1 MEGSPSAFIVIL
13 LAVLIILSMLF
24 SISESSFLGMNKLRL
39 RILRKNKDK
48 RALIAG
54 KLLDKRERLINSL
67 LVSNDI
73 VNILLSSIIT
83 SIALELFGEKGVGI
97 ATLTATILLLIFGE
111 ITPKTIST
119 RCPDRIAYALS
130 PFVRLVVFVMR
141 PIVIVVTFIARC
153 VLRIFGIK
161 TKAKKQSYTE
171 EDIKTF
177 FDMSS
182 ESGLIEE
189 DENRMMTQVFKFSDL
204 QAQEIMVPRTKI
216 RAVPVS
222 ANYRDI
228 IELSQR
234 LGFTR
239 FPVYRK
245 SIDDIVGIIYLKDML
260 AFKDHQEAFELSKV
274 MREPLFILGTKKMSS
289 VQELL
294 FESRQS
300 MAIIVDEYSG
310 TDGVITEK
318 DISREIFALPGED
331 SLRGKVFDFD
341 VVENKAD
348 FEVNGSV
355 LLRDLKE
362 DLHINLDSAINETIG
377 GWFTEQIDRMP
388 SAGDVVEFEGYRFT
402 VKKVQAHR
410 IERIRLTKINI
421 VDETEQSKLQSV
433 VLGDTTE
440 REGQK

>member
-1 MEGSPSAFIVIL
+1 MDSSPSPWIFIL
-13 LAVLIILSMLF
+13 LVVLVILSMLF

-54 KLLDKRERLINSL
+54 RLLDRRERLINTL

-73 VNILLSSIIT
+73 VNIFLSSIIT
-83 SIALELFGEKGVGI
+83 SIALEVFGQKGVGI
-97 ATLTATILLLIFGE
+97 ATLIATLLLLIFGE

-119 RCPDRIAYALS
+119 RCPDRIAYALA
-130 PFVRLVVFVMR
+130 PFVQIVVHIMH
-141 PIVIVVTFIARC
+141 PIVYIVTFIARC

-161 TKAKKQSYTE
+161 PNAKKQSYTE
-171 EDIKTF
+171 EEIKTF
-177 FDMSS
+177 FDISS
-182 ESGLIEE
+182 ESGVIEE
-189 DENRMMTQVFKFSDL
+189 NENRMMSQVFKFSDL
-204 QAQEIMVPRTKI
+204 EAQDIMVPRTKI
-216 RAVPVS
+216 RAVPYDAS
-222 ANYRDI
+222 YRDI

-260 AFKDHQEAFELSKV
+260 AYRQNPENFELSKA
-274 MREPLFILGTKKMSS
+274 MRPPLYILGTKKITS

-294 FESRQS
+294 FESHHS

-341 VVENKAD
+341 SVENKTD
-348 FEVNGSV
+348 FVINGSV

-362 DLHINLDSAINETIG
+362 DLHVALESNINDTIG
-377 GWFTEQIDRMP
+377 GWFAEQIDRMP
-388 SAGDVVEFEGYRFT
+388 LAGDTVEFEGWLFT
-402 VKKVQAHR
+402 VKKIQAHR
-410 IERIRLTKINI
+410 IERIQLTKIA
-421 VDETEQSKLQSV
+421 VSQS
-433 VLGDTTE
+433 DTPAE
-440 REGQK
+440 DSE

>member
-1 MEGSPSAFIVIL
+1 MDSSPSPWIFIL
-13 LAVLIILSMLF
+13 LVVLVILSMLF

-54 KLLDKRERLINSL
+54 RLLDRRERLINTL

-73 VNILLSSIIT
+73 VNIFLSSIIT
-83 SIALELFGEKGVGI
+83 SIALEVFGQKGIGI
-97 ATLTATILLLIFGE
+97 ATLIATLLLLIFGE

-119 RCPDRIAYALS
+119 RCPDRIAYALA
-130 PFVRLVVFVMR
+130 PFVQIVVHIMH
-141 PIVIVVTFIARC
+141 PIVYIVTFIARC

-161 TKAKKQSYTE
+161 PNAKKQSYTE
-171 EDIKTF
+171 EEIKTF
-177 FDMSS
+177 FDISS
-182 ESGLIEE
+182 ESGVIEE
-189 DENRMMTQVFKFSDL
+189 NENRMMSQVFKFSDL
-204 QAQEIMVPRTKI
+204 EAQDIMVPRTKI
-216 RAVPVS
+216 RAVPYDAS
-222 ANYRDI
+222 YRDI

-260 AFKDHQEAFELSKV
+260 AYRQNPENFELSKA
-274 MREPLFILGTKKMSS
+274 MRPPLYILGTKKITS

-294 FESRQS
+294 FESHHS

-341 VVENKAD
+341 SVENKTD
-348 FEVNGSV
+348 FVINGSV

-362 DLHINLDSAINETIG
+362 DLHVALESNINDTIG
-377 GWFTEQIDRMP
+377 GWFAEQIDRMP
-388 SAGDVVEFEGYRFT
+388 LAGDTVEFEGWLFT
-402 VKKVQAHR
+402 VKKIQAHR
-410 IERIRLTKINI
+410 IERIQLTKIA
-421 VDETEQSKLQSV
+421 VSQS
-433 VLGDTTE
+433 DTPAE
-440 REGQK
+440 DSE

>member
-1 MEGSPSAFIVIL
+1 
-13 LAVLIILSMLF
+13 
-24 SISESSFLGMNKLRL
+24 MNKLRL

-54 KLLDKRERLINSL
+54 RLLDRRERLINTL

-73 VNILLSSIIT
+73 VNIFLSSIIT
-83 SIALELFGEKGVGI
+83 SIALETFGPKGVGI
-97 ATLTATILLLIFGE
+97 ATLIATLLLLIFGE

-119 RCPDRIAYALS
+119 RCPDRIAYALA
-130 PFVRLVVFVMR
+130 PFVQVVVAIMH
-141 PIVIVVTFIARC
+141 PVVIIVTFIARC

-161 TKAKKQSYTE
+161 TNAKKQSYTE
-171 EDIKTF
+171 EEIKTF

-182 ESGLIEE
+182 ESGVIEE
-189 DENRMMTQVFKFSDL
+189 NENRMMTQVFKFSDL
-204 QAQEIMVPRTKI
+204 EAQDIMVPRTKI
-216 RAVPVS
+216 RAVPHD
-222 ANYRDI
+222 ATYRDI

-239 FPVYRK
+239 FPVYRE
-245 SIDDIVGIIYLKDML
+245 SIDDIIGIIYLKDML
-260 AFKDHQEAFELSKV
+260 AYKLKQNEFDLHKV
-274 MREPLFILGTKKMSS
+274 MRPPLYILGTKKITS

-294 FESRQS
+294 FESHDS

-341 VVENKAD
+341 NVENKSD
-348 FEVNGSV
+348 FEINGSV

-362 DLHINLDSAINETIG
+362 DLHIALESNINETIG
-377 GWFTEQIDRMP
+377 GWFSEQIDRMP
-388 SAGDVVEFEGYRFT
+388 AAGDTVEFEGWLFT
-402 VKKVQAHR
+402 IKKIQSHR
-410 IERIRLTKINI
+410 VERIQI
-421 VDETEQSKLQSV
+421 SKLPQ
-433 VLGDTTE
+433 E
-440 REGQK
+440 EAEE

>member
-1 MEGSPSAFIVIL
+1 MDSSPSPWIYIL
-13 LAVLIILSMLF
+13 LLVLVILSMLF

-54 KLLDKRERLINSL
+54 RLLDRRERLINSL

-73 VNILLSSIIT
+73 VNIFLSSIIT
-83 SIALELFGEKGVGI
+83 SIALEVFGQKGVGI
-97 ATLTATILLLIFGE
+97 ATLIATLLLLIFGE

-119 RCPDRIAYALS
+119 RCPDRIAYALA
-130 PFVRLVVFVMR
+130 PFVQIVVHIMH
-141 PIVIVVTFIARC
+141 PIVYIVTFIARC

-161 TKAKKQSYTE
+161 PNAKKQSYTE
-171 EDIKTF
+171 EEIKTF
-177 FDMSS
+177 FDISS
-182 ESGLIEE
+182 ESGVIEE
-189 DENRMMTQVFKFSDL
+189 DENRMMSQVFKFSDL
-204 QAQEIMVPRTKI
+204 EAQDIMVPRTKI
-216 RAVPVS
+216 RAVPYNAS
-222 ANYRDI
+222 YRDI

-260 AFKDHQEAFELSKV
+260 AYRQNPENFELSKA
-274 MREPLFILGTKKMSS
+274 MRPPLYILGTKKITS

-294 FESRQS
+294 FESHHS

-318 DISREIFALPGED
+318 DISREIFALPGDD

-341 VVENKAD
+341 SVENKTD
-348 FEVNGSV
+348 FVINGSV

-362 DLHINLDSAINETIG
+362 DLHIALESNINDTIG
-377 GWFTEQIDRMP
+377 GWFAEQIDRMP
-388 SAGDVVEFEGYRFT
+388 LAGDTVEFEGWLFT
-402 VKKVQAHR
+402 VKKIQAHR
-410 IERIRLTKINI
+410 IERIQLTKIA
-421 VDETEQSKLQSV
+421 VSQS
-433 VLGDTTE
+433 DTPAE
-440 REGQK
+440 DSE

>member
-1 MEGSPSAFIVIL
+1 MTDYPSPGIIIL
-13 LAVLIILSMLF
+13 LVVLITLSMLF

-39 RILRKNKDK
+39 RVLRKNKNK
-48 RALIAG
+48 RAVIAG
-54 KLLDKRERLINSL
+54 KLLDKRERLINTL
-67 LVSNDI
+67 LVSNEI

-83 SIALELFGEKGVGI
+83 SIALELFGQKGVGI
-97 ATLTATILLLIFGE
+97 ATLVATILLLIFGE

-119 RCPDRIAYALS
+119 RCPDRIAYFLA
-130 PFVRLVVFVMR
+130 PFIRIVVIIMS
-141 PIVIVVTFIARC
+141 PIVSIVTFIARC
-153 VLRIFGIK
+153 FLRLFGIR
-161 TKAKKQSYTE
+161 TKVKKQSYTE
-171 EDIKTF
+171 EEIKTF

-182 ESGLIEE
+182 ESGVIEE

-204 QAQEIMVPRTKI
+204 EAQDIMIPRTKI
-216 RAVPVS
+216 RSLPNTAT
-222 ANYRDI
+222 YRDV

-260 AFKDHQEAFELSKV
+260 IYKEKQDEFDITKV
-274 MREPLFILGTKKMSS
+274 MRPPLFILGTKKMSS
-289 VQELL
+289 VQQLL
-294 FESRQS
+294 FENRQS

-318 DISREIFALPGED
+318 DIAREIFALPGED

-341 VVENKAD
+341 NVEDKKD

-362 DLHINLDSAINETIG
+362 DLHINLESNINETIG
-377 GWFTEQIDRMP
+377 GWFAEQIDRMP
-388 SAGDVVEFEGYRFT
+388 QVDDIFEFEGYKFT
-402 VKKVQAHR
+402 IKKIQSHR
-410 IERIRLTKINI
+410 VERINISKIISEDNEENN
-421 VDETEQSKLQSV
+421 VQKEDEK
-433 VLGDTTE
+433 
-440 REGQK
+440 